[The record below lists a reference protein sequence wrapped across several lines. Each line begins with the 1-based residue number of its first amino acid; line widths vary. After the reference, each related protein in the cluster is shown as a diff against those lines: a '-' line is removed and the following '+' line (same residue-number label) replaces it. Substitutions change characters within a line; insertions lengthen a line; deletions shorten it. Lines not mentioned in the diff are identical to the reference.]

1 MHIFFKE
8 LQNSIRKCNFLRVL
22 KFVFEF
28 KLRNKCFGQVRL
40 KVTAR
45 TDAIGLDYEHG
56 TDEVKCLSVGHLT
69 DSCNVAK
76 KYE

>member
-28 KLRNKCFGQVRL
+28 KL
-40 KVTAR
+40 TAR

>member
-1 MHIFFKE
+1 MFQTGTVKG
-8 LQNSIRKCNFLRVL
+8 NSAC
-22 KFVFEF
+22 
-28 KLRNKCFGQVRL
+28 
-40 KVTAR
+40 